1 MKKRLLFLMFVLAMG
16 WQVRAEMSLVVCSM
30 MEADKITALQK
41 IGKLVYSGDSLLFY
55 DNMGAL
61 VYGDLLENVK
71 HVRYIDERPPISVGY
86 DDMQNIASLQVCVY
100 PNPTADVLYVDNAE
114 VGEVR
119 LYSTEGRLIQV
130 VDVHEDRV
138 VVDMSAYPAGTYV
151 LFCSGEVF
159 SVIKK

>member
-16 WQVRAEMSLVVCSM
+16 WQVRAEMSLVVRLM
-30 MEADKITALQK
+30 TDTDKITALKK
-41 IGKLVYSGDSLLFY
+41 IGKLVYSGDSLLVY
-55 DNMGAL
+55 DNVDAL

-71 HVRYIDERPPISVGY
+71 HVRYSDERPPISV
-86 DDMQNIASLQVCVY
+86 DDEQSADAMQVVVY

-119 LYSTEGRLIQV
+119 LYTADGRLLQVVEAHEGRV
-130 VDVHEDRV
+130 A
-138 VVDMSAYPAGTYV
+138 VDMSAYPAGTYV
-151 LFCSGEVF
+151 LFCTGEVF

>member
-16 WQVRAEMSLVVCSM
+16 WQVRADISLVVYSM
-30 MEADKITALQK
+30 MEADKITTLQK

-71 HVRYIDERPPISVGY
+71 HVSYSDERPPISV
-86 DDMQNIASLQVCVY
+86 DDEQSADAMQVVVY

-119 LYSTEGRLIQV
+119 LYSTAGRLMQV

-138 VVDMSAYPAGTYV
+138 AVDMSAYPAGTYV

>member
-30 MEADKITALQK
+30 MEADKIIALQK

-55 DNMGAL
+55 DNVGAL

-71 HVRYIDERPPISVGY
+71 HVSYSDEEPQTPVETQY
-86 DDMQNIASLQVCVY
+86 IASQIVVY

-114 VGEVR
+114 LGEVR
-119 LYSTEGRLIQV
+119 LYTADGRLLQVVEVYEGRV
-130 VDVHEDRV
+130 T
-138 VVDMSAYPAGTYV
+138 VDMSGCPTGTYV

>member
-16 WQVRAEMSLVVCSM
+16 WQVRADISLVVCSM
-30 MEADKITALQK
+30 TDTDKITALQK
-41 IGKLVYSGDSLLFY
+41 IGKLVYSGDSLLVY
-55 DNMGAL
+55 DNVDAL

-71 HVRYIDERPPISVGY
+71 HVRYSDERPPISV
-86 DDMQNIASLQVCVY
+86 DDEQSVDAMQVVVY

-114 VGEVR
+114 LGEVR
-119 LYSTEGRLIQV
+119 LYTADGRLLQVVEAHEGRV
-130 VDVHEDRV
+130 A
-138 VVDMSAYPAGTYV
+138 VDMSGCPTGTYV

>member
-30 MEADKITALQK
+30 MEADKIIALQK

-55 DNMGAL
+55 DNEGAL

-71 HVRYIDERPPISVGY
+71 HVSYSDERPPISV
-86 DDMQNIASLQVCVY
+86 DDEQSADAMQVVVY

-114 VGEVR
+114 LGEVR
-119 LYSTEGRLIQV
+119 LYTADGRLLQVVEAHEGRV
-130 VDVHEDRV
+130 A
-138 VVDMSAYPAGTYV
+138 VDMSAYPAGTYV